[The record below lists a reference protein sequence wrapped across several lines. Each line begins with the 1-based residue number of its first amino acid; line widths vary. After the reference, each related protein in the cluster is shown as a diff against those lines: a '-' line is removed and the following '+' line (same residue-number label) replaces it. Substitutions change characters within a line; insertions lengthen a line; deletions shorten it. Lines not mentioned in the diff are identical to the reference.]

1 MKVTDEILNEWSFRC
16 HDGVVDLNDP
26 IKLSVLHEIIEEYEI
41 NEAMLSLKSI
51 QKRPDQFINIFYS
64 KKPFKIGNK
73 DGDDFTINYIEIGGI
88 IYKSEDIDEK
98 SELVGAFRDV
108 SNARD
113 INLVGELNGQETT
126 LSISKI
132 YKSASLGGQEGGGRG
147 VSNENELVNKINS
160 CVEENDNKPINISFI
175 ATKGAAIS
183 IDSVTGAENM
193 GTKYKNLGYKGDIKI
208 ISTDGSENLSV
219 KKDGPYWWSSERKL
233 YSDLLNKF
241 VEAGKKGEINRLILK
256 ENPLQPY
263 ILDMIDPEDN
273 RRYGVVVIT
282 NYSKIDTDLNN
293 IVFGKDNAK
302 IVQQSFS
309 ESDFDF
315 QNGNLA
321 IKTKRNISNLEELEE
336 GDKPVIWLARHE
348 NQKYG
353 IDFRTVPLKQ
363 INFESKR
370 GGKLLNIDYNN
381 TPSLK

>member
-193 GTKYKNLGYKGDIKI
+193 GTKYKNLGYKGDVKT
-208 ISTDGSENLSV
+208 ISTDGSENLSI
-219 KKDGPYWWSSERKL
+219 KKCQE
-233 YSDLLNKF
+233 KF
-241 VEAGKKGEINRLILK
+241 VNLI
-256 ENPLQPY
+256 
-263 ILDMIDPEDN
+263 
-273 RRYGVVVIT
+273 
-282 NYSKIDTDLNN
+282 NN
-293 IVFGKDNAK
+293 IYKLKNVFLVFH
-302 IVQQSFS
+302 IQ
-309 ESDFDF
+309 
-315 QNGNLA
+315 
-321 IKTKRNISNLEELEE
+321 
-336 GDKPVIWLARHE
+336 
-348 NQKYG
+348 
-353 IDFRTVPLKQ
+353 LK
-363 INFESKR
+363 
-370 GGKLLNIDYNN
+370 
-381 TPSLK
+381 